1 MAEPLPFRAPTGMA
15 EEGRPEYQRLR
26 PPLQKRERTRF
37 EDLAADGEVVVAARN
52 VGRLGVRWG
61 SPATTSR
68 GPTAVSVGW
77 AMRPKP
83 PGSNRENTR
92 RGQTGRTLIV
102 VKRLT

>member
-1 MAEPLPFRAPTGMA
+1 MA

-37 EDLAADGEVVVAARN
+37 EDLAAAARN

>member
-1 MAEPLPFRAPTGMA
+1 MA

-37 EDLAADGEVVVAARN
+37 EDLAADDEVVVAARN
-52 VGRLGVRWG
+52 VGRLGVRWA
-61 SPATTSR
+61 SPGTTCR
-68 GPTAVSVGW
+68 GPTAGSVSW

-92 RGQTGRTLIV
+92 LFKQGEH
-102 VKRLT
+102 

>member
-1 MAEPLPFRAPTGMA
+1 MA

-37 EDLAADGEVVVAARN
+37 EDLAADGEVVVVARN